1 MTDHWHVGFAAAQ
14 VFQSKL
20 KLGNNADYRYSEEI
34 QIMRHYYV
42 IADYRFSF
50 IRYPKLEIEPST
62 VLLVNEQMRMQS
74 DLTLKAYYN
83 RQYWF
88 GISGRTSG
96 DLIFMAGLKFRK
108 YYFGYSYDYGFK
120 GISRY
125 TLGSHEISISAKF
138 GDTARKYRWLD
149 RY

>member
-1 MTDHWHVGFAAAQ
+1 
-14 VFQSKL
+14 
-20 KLGNNADYRYSEEI
+20 
-34 QIMRHYYV
+34 MRHYYV
-42 IADYRFSF
+42 LADYRIPMPRNS
-50 IRYPKLEIEPST
+50 KWEIEPSAL
-62 VLLVNEQMRMQS
+62 VLVNEMLRMQS

-88 GISGRTSG
+88 GISGRTTG
-96 DLIFMAGLKFRK
+96 DFIIMAGLKFRN
-108 YYFGYSYDYGFK
+108 YYFGYSYDYGFN

-125 TLGSHEISISAKF
+125 TLGSHEVCLSAKF